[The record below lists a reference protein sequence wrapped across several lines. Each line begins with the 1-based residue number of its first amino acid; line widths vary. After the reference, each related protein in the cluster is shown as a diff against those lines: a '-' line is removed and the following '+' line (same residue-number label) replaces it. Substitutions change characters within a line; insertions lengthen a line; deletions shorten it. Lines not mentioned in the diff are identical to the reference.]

1 MKYNVKLL
9 KEKEELLS
17 AYNLIYNVYRK
28 MSRKPQCFSMWMN
41 WHHFKIY
48 LEKYD
53 IIIIWKQSKSK
64 STQKISNYTH

>member
-28 MSRKPQCFSMWMN
+28 MSRKPQCFSM
-41 WHHFKIY
+41 
-48 LEKYD
+48 
-53 IIIIWKQSKSK
+53 
-64 STQKISNYTH
+64 